1 MTLLAWVGIGLLVL
15 AGVLI
20 LGAVA
25 AIVPRG
31 LRVRRVLDE
40 TSALVLTYRLAIG
53 ISGLELQLAAIERHE
68 LLRPWRRVRR
78 WVTHPL
84 TIALFESWRRRRR
97 LAGQARLETRTTV
110 GLP

>member
-1 MTLLAWVGIGLLVL
+1 MTPLAWVGIGMLVL

-20 LGAVA
+20 LIAVSAVVLA
-25 AIVPRG
+25 A
-31 LRVRRVLDE
+31 LRLHRVLAE
-40 TSALVLTYRLAIG
+40 TRALVLTYRLAIG

-78 WVTHPL
+78 WVMHPL
-84 TIALFESWRRRRR
+84 TIALFESWRRRRGR
-97 LAGQARLETRTTV
+97 PHQARLETTTV